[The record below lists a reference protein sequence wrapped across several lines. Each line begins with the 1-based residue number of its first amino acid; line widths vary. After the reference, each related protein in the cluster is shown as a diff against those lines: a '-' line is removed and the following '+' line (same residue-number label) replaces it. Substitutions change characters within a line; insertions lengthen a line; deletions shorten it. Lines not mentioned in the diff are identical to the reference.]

1 MHDNCMMYMKLQDY
15 EPFLNICLLSYFL
28 NQTQLICLFFCCCWF
43 FLFFFLGGGRFL
55 KIFQCLKTVIKDV
68 FIFHV
73 RVYPPVQLIEYECER
88 RVHEFY
94 IIKS

>member
-1 MHDNCMMYMKLQDY
+1 MMYIKLQDY
-15 EPFLNICLLSYFL
+15 ETFINICLLSYFL
-28 NQTQLICLFFCCCWF
+28 NQTQLICLFLLL
-43 FLFFFLGGGRFL
+43 LFFGGGRFL
-55 KIFQCLKTVIKDV
+55 KIFQCLKTVIKDI

>member
-1 MHDNCMMYMKLQDY
+1 MFT
-15 EPFLNICLLSYFL
+15 FLFVETNAVNLFVGFL
-28 NQTQLICLFFCCCWF
+28 GFFVFVFWWF
-43 FLFFFLGGGRFL
+43 FFGGGCGFL
-55 KIFQCLKTVIKDV
+55 KDILVFKTVIKGI

-94 IIKS
+94 SIKS